1 VTPRARSDAP
11 ARVYPSAI
19 VAPGAELGPGA
30 VIGAFCFVAEGAKIG
45 AGCRVQSHTSV
56 WAGVELEEDVFVGPA
71 VAFTNVA
78 HPRAG
83 FVRAPDWDLT
93 HVGRGATLGAG
104 AVLVAPL
111 RVGTCA
117 MVGAGSV
124 VTRDVPAYA
133 VVVGNPA
140 RVVGWACAC
149 GDTLAR
155 AETDPPREA
164 RCVTCARR
172 YARDG
177 AGLREVE
184 PSTEPRAPR

>member
-1 VTPRARSDAP
+1 VTPRARTFAP

-45 AGCRVQSHTSV
+45 AGCRIQSHTSV

-71 VAFTNVA
+71 VAFTNVK

-83 FVRAPDWDLT
+83 FVRAPDWAET
-93 HVGRGATLGAG
+93 RVGRGATLGAG
-104 AVLVAPL
+104 AIVVAPV
-111 RVGTCA
+111 RVGACA
-117 MVGAGSV
+117 MVGAGCV
-124 VTRDVPAYA
+124 VTRDVPPHA

-140 RVVGWACAC
+140 RVVGWACVC

-155 AETDPPREA
+155 SGDDPPHA
-164 RCVTCARR
+164 AHCATCQRQ
-172 YARDG
+172 YAREG
-177 AGLREVE
+177 VGLREV
-184 PSTEPRAPR
+184 S